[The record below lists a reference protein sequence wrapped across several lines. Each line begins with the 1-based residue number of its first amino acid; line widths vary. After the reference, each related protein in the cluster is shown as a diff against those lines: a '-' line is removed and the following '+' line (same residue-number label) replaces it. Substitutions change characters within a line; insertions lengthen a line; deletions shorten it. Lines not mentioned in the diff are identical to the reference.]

1 MKNFF
6 NLITKN
12 LVYIPF
18 VFILFGVLIFADDYS
33 YWERE
38 RKNRKIAEV
47 GLQRLVDNYGLKIKN
62 PIEDF
67 NQCSYWY
74 AYYEAGINLGF
85 SDKKLKDKDI
95 FMVKCIPKI
104 EEILAKCEA
113 EESELE
119 GKVDSSVVFERRCRT
134 DALDPLIIDKW
145 NAVLLEPIE
154 VGSESN

>member
-1 MKNFF
+1 MK
-6 NLITKN
+6 K

-18 VFILFGVLIFADDYS
+18 VFILFGVLFFADDYS
-33 YWERE
+33 SWERE

-85 SDKKLKDKDI
+85 SDKKLKNKDK
-95 FMVKCIPKI
+95 FMVKCIPLI

-113 EESELE
+113 KESALELK
-119 GKVDSSVVFERRCRT
+119 GDSSVVFERRCRT
-134 DALDPLIIDKW
+134 AALDPLIIDKW
-145 NAVLLEPIE
+145 NALLEPID

>member
-18 VFILFGVLIFADDYS
+18 VFILFGVLLFADDYS

-113 EESELE
+113 EELELE
-119 GKVDSSVVFERRCRT
+119 GKGDSSIVFERRCRT
-134 DALDPLIIDKW
+134 DALDPLIIGK
-145 NAVLLEPIE
+145 
-154 VGSESN
+154 

>member
-18 VFILFGVLIFADDYS
+18 VFILFGVLFFADDYS

-113 EESELE
+113 EELELE
-119 GKVDSSVVFERRCRT
+119 GKGDSSVVFERRCRT
-134 DALDPLIIDKW
+134 DALDPLIIDR
-145 NAVLLEPIE
+145 
-154 VGSESN
+154 

>member
-1 MKNFF
+1 M
-6 NLITKN
+6 KN

-18 VFILFGVLIFADDYS
+18 VFILFGVLFFADDYS
-33 YWERE
+33 SWERE

-85 SDKKLKDKDI
+85 SDEKLKNKDK
-95 FMVKCIPKI
+95 FMVQCIPVIQELLNKCQD
-104 EEILAKCEA
+104 EET
-113 EESELE
+113 ELE
-119 GKVDSSVVFERRCRT
+119 GKGDFSLVLERRCRSE
-134 DALDPLIIDKW
+134 ALDPLIIDK
-145 NAVLLEPIE
+145 
-154 VGSESN
+154 

>member
-1 MKNFF
+1 M
-6 NLITKN
+6 KN

-18 VFILFGVLIFADDYS
+18 VFILFGVLFFADDYS
-33 YWERE
+33 SWERE

-85 SDKKLKDKDI
+85 SDVKLKNKDK
-95 FMVKCIPKI
+95 FMVQCIPVIQELLNKCQS
-104 EEILAKCEA
+104 EET
-113 EESELE
+113 ELE
-119 GKVDSSVVFERRCRT
+119 GKGDSSLVLERRCRA
-134 DALDPLIIDKW
+134 DALDPLIIDK
-145 NAVLLEPIE
+145 
-154 VGSESN
+154 

>member
-6 NLITKN
+6 NLIMKN

-18 VFILFGVLIFADDYS
+18 VFILFGVLFFADDYS
-33 YWERE
+33 SWERE

-85 SDKKLKDKDI
+85 SDEKLKNKDK
-95 FMVKCIPKI
+95 FMVQCIPVI
-104 EEILAKCEA
+104 QELLNKCQA
-113 EESELE
+113 EETELK
-119 GKVDSSVVFERRCRT
+119 GKGDSSLVLKRRCRA
-134 DALDPLIIDKW
+134 DALDP
-145 NAVLLEPIE
+145 
-154 VGSESN
+154 

>member
-1 MKNFF
+1 MNLLF
-6 NLITKN
+6 NLIMKN

-18 VFILFGVLIFADDYS
+18 VFILFGVLLFADDYS

-113 EESELE
+113 EELELE
-119 GKVDSSVVFERRCRT
+119 GKGDSSIVFERRCRT
-134 DALDPLIIDKW
+134 DALDPLIIDK
-145 NAVLLEPIE
+145 
-154 VGSESN
+154 

>member
-6 NLITKN
+6 NLIFKN

-18 VFILFGVLIFADDYS
+18 VFILFGVLFFADDYS

-85 SDKKLKDKDI
+85 SDVKLKNKDK
-95 FMVKCIPKI
+95 FMVQCIPVI
-104 EEILAKCEA
+104 QELLNKCQA
-113 EESELE
+113 EETELE
-119 GKVDSSVVFERRCRT
+119 GKGDSSLVFERRCRA
-134 DALDPLIIDKW
+134 DALDPLILDK
-145 NAVLLEPIE
+145 
-154 VGSESN
+154 